1 MENKH
6 LLFDENL
13 SISPKTLSGQLR
25 RLLEKRGWT
34 CHSVHDFPNLIGHPD
49 ETVIAYAK
57 QNRWS
62 LLTLDKRMAYIAV
75 KERVDVYLVL
85 HEKHADDTGEMEE
98 LTVVHL
104 EPFADVQ
111 ARTSFKAHLAS
122 DEESS

>member
-1 MENKH
+1 MDNQH

-13 SISPKTLSGQLR
+13 STSPKTLSGQLHQ
-25 RLLEKRGWT
+25 LLEKRGWT
-34 CHSVHDFPNLIGHPD
+34 CHSVHEYPELIGHPD
-49 ETVIAYAK
+49 EEVIAYAK
-57 QNRWS
+57 RNGWA

-85 HEKHADDTGEMEE
+85 HEKRAGDTGEMEE

-111 ARTSFKAHLAS
+111 ARTSFEAQLAS
-122 DEESS
+122 DEK